1 MFIKVSATWWGARRT
16 VLKNTPE
23 IPEEPVGESLDMKK
37 RITITGAV
45 LLCLCV
51 TARAEEKT
59 APDAKAIKSL
69 DAKSF
74 LVPGMKG
81 MRMIRIEPGTF
92 MMGSPSNEVGRAD
105 DETQHKVTISRPFYM
120 AETETTQE
128 QYLPIMRPD
137 YHPILLGRGRYGHSV
152 PELHQGGSFL
162 TADGRRR
169 DLRRRPMDGQSW
181 EESVEF
187 AKKVTERERAAGRLP
202 KGYVYRLPTEAEWEY
217 ACRAGTSGRF
227 NVDEKNVR
235 LFCVHGREGLRPL
248 EQLLFLS
255 PQLFY
260 EPLDVIGS
268 RKPNAWGLY
277 DMHGNLYEWCLDWYG
292 SYPKGKASDPVGP
305 KEGKRRVA
313 RGGSYISGQ
322 GAEYLTDLPGFIY
335 RYLRSASR
343 NNFRP
348 DHIMRIHGIRLV
360 LAPEL

>member
-1 MFIKVSATWWGARRT
+1 
-16 VLKNTPE
+16 
-23 IPEEPVGESLDMKK
+23 
-37 RITITGAV
+37 
-45 LLCLCV
+45 
-51 TARAEEKT
+51 
-59 APDAKAIKSL
+59 
-69 DAKSF
+69 
-74 LVPGMKG
+74 
-81 MRMIRIEPGTF
+81 
-92 MMGSPSNEVGRAD
+92 
-105 DETQHKVTISRPFYM
+105 
-120 AETETTQE
+120 
-128 QYLPIMRPD
+128 MRPD

-292 SYPKGKASDPVGP
+292 PYPSTTSTTSTTSTSSGQASSGQASSAQADPVGP
-305 KEGKRRVA
+305 KEGTRRVA

-335 RYLRSASR
+335 RYVRSASR
-343 NNFRP
+343 NNFRA

-360 LAPEL
+360 LAPAIASDQ